1 MKYAFILT
9 NLLKFKIRKGGII
22 MEITERIAIESYMTP
37 MQARKAISNLKDIY
51 HADKEYAH
59 TDALIV
65 YSFERIFEMDCR
77 YSEKV
82 HLICELREFE
92 LIVFFGKDVY

>member
-1 MKYAFILT
+1 M
-9 NLLKFKIRKGGII
+9 N
-22 MEITERIAIESYMTP
+22 ITERIAIENYMTP

-51 HADKEYAH
+51 HANKEYPH

-65 YSFERIFEMDCR
+65 YSFERIFEMECH

-82 HLICELREFE
+82 NLICELREFE
-92 LIVFFGKDVY
+92 LIVFLGEDVY